1 MRAGK
6 PQARKI
12 ENKQS
17 CVEGRYAAFSR
28 AGAELLI
35 ETDRLGR
42 ITYASGN
49 SEVLL
54 ECGLDSLLDMRVQ
67 ELFQTDEH
75 GLIDGILRWLGAE
88 QRFGPLVM
96 SLARLD
102 GSRPTAILRG
112 YRLAESEGALHLALN
127 PVPSYALFAPAL
139 ASPAL
144 LDLVGFAGAA
154 RDALRT
160 ARATNRDIRLTLVA
174 VDESA
179 TPEGGQVA
187 PGVWQDF
194 EALLRLHS
202 LGGRAAGQLAG
213 GRYGLL
219 HDGRQDAELLASDL
233 RRLNPAAGRPSGLQ
247 PIEIRPIELRLV
259 TIPLNS
265 RALREAEALRA
276 LAHAV
281 RNFVRQPAGF
291 SDPLSDSHGD
301 TEVEFLD
308 YSLSRIVSLQDLI
321 DEEAFAV
328 AFQPIVS
335 LTSRQIHHFEM
346 LVRPASA
353 QAPSDIVDLA
363 EGMGMIHDIDLFMV
377 ERAIAYLER
386 AGHTALPVAVNMSGS
401 SLQNE
406 EFVVELLTR
415 VGHCP
420 GLAGRLLFE
429 ITETAEIRRLDIVNN
444 VLQSLRAHGFPI
456 CLDDFGAG
464 AASFQ
469 YLHALTVDYVKI
481 DGSYVAR
488 ICERPRDEIML
499 RSLVSLCRDLGVRT
513 IAEMVEEDRQ
523 AEKLLEIGVEFG
535 QGFLF
540 GRPAADCID
549 APPLPH
555 SLDG

>member
-1 MRAGK
+1 MRAGR
-6 PQARKI
+6 PQARKR
-12 ENKQS
+12 ENRQS
-17 CVEGRYAAFSR
+17 CGEGRYTAFSR

-42 ITYASGN
+42 IIYISGS
-49 SEVLL
+49 SELL
-54 ECGLDSLLDMRVQ
+54 LQYGLDGLVGTKVQ
-67 ELFQTDEH
+67 ELFHVDEH
-75 GLIDGILRWLGAE
+75 GLIDAILRWLDSD
-88 QRFGPLVM
+88 QRFGPLIV
-96 SLARLD
+96 SLLRLD
-102 GSRPTAILRG
+102 GSRATAVLRG
-112 YRLAESEGALHLALN
+112 YRQAESGGALHLALN
-127 PVPSYALFAPAL
+127 PVPSYALFVPTL

-144 LDLVGFAGAA
+144 LDPVGFAGAA

-160 ARATNRDIRLTLVA
+160 ARATNRDIRLSLVA
-174 VDESA
+174 IDRA
-179 TPEGGQVA
+179 MPPEKVHAAAGF
-187 PGVWQDF
+187 WEDF
-194 EALLRLHS
+194 KALLRLHS
-202 LGGRAAGQLAG
+202 LGGRAAGRLAD

-219 HDGRQDAELLASDL
+219 HDGRQDAELLANDL
-233 RRLNPAAGRPSGLQ
+233 RRLTAAAGW
-247 PIEIRPIELRLV
+247 PIELRLV
-259 TIPLNS
+259 TIPLNG
-265 RALREAEALRA
+265 RALREVEALRA
-276 LAHAV
+276 LAHVV

-291 SDPLSDSHGD
+291 VEALPEAHTDSQ
-301 TEVEFLD
+301 VEFLD

-321 DEEAFAV
+321 DDEAFAV
-328 AFQPIVS
+328 AFQPIVG
-335 LTSRQIHHFEM
+335 LASRQIHHFEM
-346 LVRPASA
+346 LVRPSGT

-386 AGHTALPVAVNMSGS
+386 AGRTALPVAVNMSGS